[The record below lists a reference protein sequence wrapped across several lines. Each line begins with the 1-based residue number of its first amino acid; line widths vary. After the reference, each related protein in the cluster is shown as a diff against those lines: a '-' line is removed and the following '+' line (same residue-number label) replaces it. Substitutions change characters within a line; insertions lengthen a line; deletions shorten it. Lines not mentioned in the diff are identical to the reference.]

1 NSIFYPTFCIT
12 ALPKTS
18 IYTEE
23 EAVHSIETEGIEI
36 PRFSEMKLWFR
47 DTIGVIGSAAK
58 IPFRNP
64 SFITFVL
71 ITSFPLFCMTLVPR
85 LPSSQPP
92 LIMEEAAIQLRV
104 LTHHPKGHMIQLLRV
119 YLFELVSFF
128 TALTTIYAASTVYI
142 SSDRWKVSLR
152 DLLRNSITKTRW
164 REPMLTFLTVSL
176 LSHICLSSVYYWH
189 HHAKPLLS
197 SSCSN
202 RLLQAINMVVPVV
215 AFDKWVEYGAWWNLS
230 VVVSILEKDNRGFEA
245 FSDAAEL
252 SEGNTRRGFVLMLL
266 YCVWSSRFPTL
277 IAKFTFPSVI
287 AYDVLD
293 TSFLCLGKVMN
304 WVVLTVYYY
313 DCKNRHKGLP

>member
-1 NSIFYPTFCIT
+1 MNLLI
-12 ALPKTS
+12 
-18 IYTEE
+18 
-23 EAVHSIETEGIEI
+23 
-36 PRFSEMKLWFR
+36 SEL
-47 DTIGVIGSAAK
+47 VSLL
-58 IPFRNP
+58 
-64 SFITFVL
+64 FV
-71 ITSFPLFCMTLVPR
+71 FDFV
-85 LPSSQPP
+85 
-92 LIMEEAAIQLRV
+92 
-104 LTHHPKGHMIQLLRV
+104 
-119 YLFELVSFF
+119 FELVNFF
-128 TALTTIYAASTVYI
+128 TALTTIYASSTVYI

-152 DLLRNSITKTRW
+152 DLLRNSMTKTRW
-164 REPMLTFLTVSL
+164 REPVFTFLIMS

-215 AFDKWVEYGAWWNLS
+215 ALDKWVEYGAWWNLS

-266 YCVWSSRFPTL
+266 YSVWSFRFPTL
-277 IAKFTFPSVI
+277 IAKCTFPSVI

-313 DCKNRHKGLP
+313 DYKNRHKALP

>member
-1 NSIFYPTFCIT
+1 
-12 ALPKTS
+12 
-18 IYTEE
+18 
-23 EAVHSIETEGIEI
+23 
-36 PRFSEMKLWFR
+36 
-47 DTIGVIGSAAK
+47 
-58 IPFRNP
+58 
-64 SFITFVL
+64 
-71 ITSFPLFCMTLVPR
+71 
-85 LPSSQPP
+85 
-92 LIMEEAAIQLRV
+92 MEKAAIQLRV
-104 LTHHPKGHMIQLLRV
+104 LIHHPKGHMIQLLRV
-119 YLFELVSFF
+119 YLFELVNFF

-164 REPMLTFLTVSL
+164 REPMFTFLTMSL

-189 HHAKPLLS
+189 HHAKPVLS

-202 RLLQAINMVVPVV
+202 RLLQAVNMVVPVV
-215 AFDKWVEYGAWWNLS
+215 AFDKWVEYSAWWNLS
-230 VVVSILEKDNRGFEA
+230 VVVSILEKDNIGFEA

-266 YCVWSSRFPTL
+266 YSVWSFRFPTL
-277 IAKFTFPSVI
+277 IAKCTFPSVM